1 MTLISQE
8 WLSNFLSL
16 PFFLSFA
23 IYTRPS
29 SIIHSQLF
37 SSSARSLG
45 PTSLF
50 REFASARKII
60 EKNQS
65 SRVMAEW
72 NPQSHFFPWG
82 KKLTTVFFSP
92 SFSLLIYCR
101 HFPIQ
106 WLRSCPPDNNCCCL
120 NQSVVNHI
128 INPSQLV
135 NTLWLWLLLLF
146 PLPLSVRSISLY
158 ARRSTDLT

>member
-8 WLSNFLSL
+8 WLSNFLS
-16 PFFLSFA
+16 PFFSFCRNLHRA
-23 IYTRPS
+23 LGNNS
-29 SIIHSQLF
+29 LSIIFVVRPITWPHF
-37 SSSARSLG
+37 PFPRVCVRSKNHW
-45 PTSLF
+45 T
-50 REFASARKII
+50 
-60 EKNQS
+60 KNQS

-72 NPQSHFFPWG
+72 NPQSHIFPWG